1 VFFIKYSK
9 YYIYDEPG
17 KQHVDAISTS
27 ADFGKAWPHQPT
39 RRRVRAGLCQ
49 RVLLAAIVAGAYL
62 VVACGSARAN
72 PPPVVLTESGPVQ
85 GAQQG
90 DLTVY
95 EGMPFAAPP
104 VGKLRWRAPQSV
116 APWSALKV
124 LDHFG
129 PNCMQK
135 GMYPSDQ
142 PTGEVSEDCL
152 YLNLWVPAR
161 AAGEKLPVLV
171 WIYGGGIANGSG
183 SIPLYHGNVLAQ
195 RGVIVVTF
203 NYRLGV
209 FGFLALPGLAQ
220 ESPTHTSG
228 NYGLLDQVAA
238 LNWVNRNIA
247 AFGGDPSRVTVFGQ
261 SSGSISISALSVSPL
276 TKGLFRYAIG
286 ESGGLFEPMQLANDL
301 TAKGAQESGSA
312 FMRRAGASSLN
323 ALREI
328 SAQALL
334 NVQFTPGIIL
344 DGEVIDEPPVQAYR
358 AGRINP
364 SAFMIGSNRDE
375 GVIFLE
381 GEQVTPA
388 NYAAVLG
395 RDFPSWAIKFAAPS
409 PGDTPQTAYAA
420 AAQFQGDIR
429 FHWDMWTWARL
440 ASQAGR
446 SVHMY
451 EFDHPTACASGAG
464 CVKATPHGAEMPYVF
479 GHDPHSA
486 WSKQDQD
493 LSNLMVSCWTEF
505 AKTGSPAGCG
515 LPPWPAFGVQPAKM
529 LIADSP
535 RLVAMQLDAT
545 MRHLDRL
552 YWAADIVSAHPVLAI
567 AMTLIVVLLFAG
579 AIIWL
584 LIKLVR
590 CMRVSRTPS
599 PKTTP

>member
-1 VFFIKYSK
+1 M
-9 YYIYDEPG
+9 DTT
-17 KQHVDAISTS
+17 STS
-27 ADFGKAWPHQPT
+27 ADHGNAWSHPST
-39 RRRVRAGLCQ
+39 RRRARAGKWR

-62 VVACGSARAN
+62 VAACDSARAN
-72 PPPVVLTESGPVQ
+72 SPPVVSTDSGPVQ
-85 GAQQG
+85 GVQQG
-90 DLTVY
+90 DSTIY

-104 VGKLRWRAPQSV
+104 VGELRWRAPQSV

-152 YLNLWVPAR
+152 YLNLWVPAH
-161 AAGEKLPVLV
+161 AAGEKLPVMV
-171 WIYGGGIANGSG
+171 WIYGGGLDNGSG
-183 SIPLYHGNVLAQ
+183 SIPLYHGDVLAQ

-238 LNWVNRNIA
+238 LKWVNRNIA

-276 TKGLFRYAIG
+276 AQGLFRYAIG
-286 ESGGLFEPMQLANDL
+286 ESGGLFEPMQLASNL
-301 TAKGAQESGSA
+301 TATGAQESGSA
-312 FMRRAGASSLN
+312 FMRRVGAPSLD
-323 ALREI
+323 ALREM

-344 DGEVIDEPPVQAYR
+344 DGAVIDEPPVQAYR

-364 SAFMIGSNRDE
+364 TAFMIGSNRDE

-381 GEQVTPA
+381 GKQVTPV

-395 RDFPSWAIKFAAPS
+395 RDFPGWTISLAAPS
-409 PGDTPQTAYAA
+409 SGSTPQSAYAA
-420 AAQFQGDIR
+420 AANFQGDIR

-446 SVHMY
+446 PVYLY
-451 EFDHPTACASGAG
+451 EFDHPSACAPGDG

-479 GHDPHSA
+479 GHDPHGA

-493 LSNLMVSCWTEF
+493 LSNLMVICWTEF

-515 LPPWPAFGVQPAKM
+515 LPPWPAFGTQPAKM
-529 LIADSP
+529 LIGDAAH
-535 RLVAMQLDAT
+535 LIAMQPDMT
-545 MRHLDRL
+545 MRRLDRL
-552 YWAADIVSAHPVLAI
+552 YRVADIVSAHPVLAI
-567 AMTLIVVLLFAG
+567 VVALVVVLLIVG
-579 AIIWL
+579 GIIWL
-584 LIKLVR
+584 LVV
-590 CMRVSRTPS
+590 CMRRLSAVLRRASAA
-599 PKTTP
+599 